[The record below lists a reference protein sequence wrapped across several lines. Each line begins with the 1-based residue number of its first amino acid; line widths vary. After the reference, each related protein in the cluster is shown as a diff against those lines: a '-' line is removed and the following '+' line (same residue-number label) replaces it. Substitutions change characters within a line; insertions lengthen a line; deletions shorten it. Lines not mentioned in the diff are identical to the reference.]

1 MCKNEGE
8 GCGVRSTSEKVNNT
22 LQQIMKRTMDY
33 MNQGKCCDGL
43 ICQKGSQRESNEPRE
58 PEEKG
63 GSCVKG
69 IFSIILVQIHSKK
82 LYAYFV
88 LLY

>member
-8 GCGVRSTSEKVNNT
+8 GCGVRSTSEKVN
-22 LQQIMKRTMDY
+22 LQIMIRTMDY
-33 MNQGKCCDGL
+33 MNHGKCCDGL
-43 ICQKGSQRESNEPRE
+43 ICQKESQREPKEPRE
-58 PEEKG
+58 PEEIG